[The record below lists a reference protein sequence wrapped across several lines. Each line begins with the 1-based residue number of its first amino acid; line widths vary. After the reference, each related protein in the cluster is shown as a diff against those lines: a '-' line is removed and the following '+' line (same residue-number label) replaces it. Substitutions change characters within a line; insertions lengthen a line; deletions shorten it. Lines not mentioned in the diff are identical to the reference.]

1 MIARLSSQLL
11 ATDAVVPAGGQS
23 HEACLQVWP
32 GVSVEPG
39 VRHHPHVLALAPG
52 LVSLGNGPGLLESWA
67 VVPNHPQARYRGLAV
82 LENADTLFLAW
93 HGSDADLER
102 ATREA
107 YMDVF
112 AALQHFGFAYLLR
125 VWNFFSDIHGQA
137 GAGLDRYQAF
147 CAGRARALEQYAQ
160 PWHAMPAATAIG
172 TATPGLWVYAIA
184 AREPGVAIENPRQ
197 VSAYHY
203 PRLYS
208 PDRPAFARATRVDT
222 EQGPCLL
229 LSGTA
234 SIVGHASRHYG
245 DVRAQTH
252 EILANLEA
260 LRQAAGSDISAL
272 AWLRVYV
279 RHPEDQPAIAAV
291 LSGHYRSLPPTQWV
305 YGEVCRPELLVEIE
319 GVHA

>member
-1 MIARLSSQLL
+1 MIARLSSRLL
-11 ATDAVVPAGGQS
+11 AADAVVPTGGQS
-23 HEACLQVWP
+23 HAACLQVWP
-32 GVSVEPG
+32 GASVEPG
-39 VRHHPHVLALAPG
+39 VQHHPHVLALAPG
-52 LVSLGNGPGLLESWA
+52 LTPLGAAPGLLESWTA
-67 VVPNHPQARYRGLAV
+67 VANHPQVRYRGLAV

-93 HGSDADLER
+93 QGPDADLEQ

-125 VWNFFSDIHGQA
+125 IWNFFSDIHGQA
-137 GAGLDRYQAF
+137 STGLDRYQAF

-160 PWHAMPAATAIG
+160 PWQAMPAATAIG

-184 AREPGVAIENPRQ
+184 AREPGTAIENPRQ

-208 PDRPAFARATRVDT
+208 PDRPAFARATRVAT
-222 EQGPCLL
+222 TQGACLL

-234 SIVGHASRHYG
+234 SIVGHASRHLG
-245 DVRAQTH
+245 DVSAQTR
-252 EILANLEA
+252 EILANLDA
-260 LRQAAGSDISAL
+260 LRQAAGSGIPPL

-279 RHPEDQPAIAAV
+279 RHPEDQPAIMAA
-291 LSGHYRSLPPTQWV
+291 LIAHYHRLPLTQWMQ
-305 YGEVCRPELLVEIE
+305 GEVCRPELLVEIE